1 MLMGLGHVGRQ
12 MIAAKRRLY
21 IEPAAL
27 DLSFMTPG
35 SLDGRITFARAGTAT
50 YFDSSGNMQVAAA
63 NAPRWDYN
71 PSTLVLNGLL
81 IEESR
86 TNIIKNSML
95 IGAVP
100 GTPGTDPTGWTAAP
114 LAGLTKTIVGT
125 GTEHGIAYVDYRYQ
139 GSVATSNQHIYAC
152 GGTTGT
158 AFPAAGNQAYV
169 SSLYLSFV
177 AGSLSGLIAISL
189 LMSPYDSGGVGLGTQ
204 GGPTFTIGSNYFPT
218 IGDPLTKIRPTV
230 VTYAATPAT
239 TAFVQPFYRISL
251 ATSVP
256 IDFTVRIGAPQFEAC
271 VAAGGYPTSYIPT
284 TTGPITRQ
292 ADNATMPVSAWY
304 NAAQGSLVGEYTP
317 SNVPNPLVRTN
328 SACGISDNTA
338 SNRLIL
344 RGQSGNNALPV
355 VITSIGGTTVATPL
369 SLPPITAN
377 IPNKLGGSW
386 SGSGNTVVGV
396 LNGSQGAFNNTGL
409 PGAGVLTTVM
419 FGNDMPSSV
428 NTYLNGWL
436 RHVQYWPRALSV
448 SELQSV
454 TT

>member
-95 IGAVP
+95 TGAVP

-139 GSVATSNQHIYAC
+139 GSVATPNQHIYAC
-152 GGTTGT
+152 GGTPST
-158 AFPAAGNQAYV
+158 AFPAVGNQVYV

-177 AGSLSGLIAISL
+177 AGSLTGLISISL
-189 LMSPYDSGGVGLGTQ
+189 LMSQTDSGGVSLGTQ
-204 GGPTFTIGSNYFPT
+204 GGPSFTIGSNYFPT
-218 IGDPLTKIRPTV
+218 IGDPLIKIRPTV
-230 VTYAATPAT
+230 LTYAATPAT
-239 TAFVQPFYRISL
+239 TAFIQPFYRIGL
-251 ATSVP
+251 ATSTP
-256 IDFTVRIGAPQFEAC
+256 IDFTVRIGAPQFEPC
-271 VAAGGYPTSYIPT
+271 AAGVRFNTSYIPT
-284 TTGPITRQ
+284 TVGPVTRQ
-292 ADNATMPVSAWY
+292 DDSATMSTSPWLTSPSAFSYSVEATQAVAGQAPIYMQMDDGTIANMTQLSSDVGQTNVRFYQDY
-304 NAAQGSLVGEYTP
+304 NSGVTANVGLGAFAVGTPFKAAASTITGAHQGTL
-317 SNVPNPLVRTN
+317 N
-328 SACGISDNTA
+328 
-338 SNRLIL
+338 
-344 RGQSGNNALPV
+344 
-355 VITSIGGTTVATPL
+355 GGTLGSSSVAN
-369 SLPPITAN
+369 PPPTGMITARF
-377 IPNKLGGSW
+377 GRS
-386 SGSGNTVVGV
+386 TTGV
-396 LNGSQGAFNNTGL
+396 QG
-409 PGAGVLTTVM
+409 VQ
-419 FGNDMPSSV
+419 
-428 NTYLNGWL
+428 WL
-436 RHVQYWPRALSV
+436 RRARVWNRALSGA
-448 SELQSV
+448 ELQSV